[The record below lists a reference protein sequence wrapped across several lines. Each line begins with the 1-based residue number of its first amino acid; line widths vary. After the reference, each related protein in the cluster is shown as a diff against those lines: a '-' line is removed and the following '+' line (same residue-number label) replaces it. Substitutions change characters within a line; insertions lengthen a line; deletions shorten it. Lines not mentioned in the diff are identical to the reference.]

1 MWQQKSFF
9 TISLLVLILAGAC
22 NKHDDLVPDQ
32 TSNTIFIDSIIPSK
46 RNLVVWEECIVTVYA
61 RGTNLS
67 YKWEADHGSMLGT
80 GLTTATYWA
89 CPSCLGTNTIKC
101 TVTDENGSVS
111 DTLMLHIN
119 GK

>member
-1 MWQQKSFF
+1 MRLIKPIIIFG
-9 TISLLVLILAGAC
+9 LLACGMMVSC

-32 TSNTIFIDSIIPSK
+32 TSNTIIIDSIVPSK
-46 RNLVVWEECIVTVYA
+46 RNLVVWEECYVSVYA
-61 RGTNLS
+61 RGNNLS

-101 TVTDENGSVS
+101 TISDENGSVS
-111 DTLMLHIN
+111 DTLMLHIT

>member
-1 MWQQKSFF
+1 MRQQNPIF
-9 TISLLVLILAGAC
+9 ILGLLVFILAGAC

-32 TSNTIFIDSIIPSK
+32 TSNTIFIDSIVPTK
-46 RNLVVWEECIVTVYA
+46 RNLVVWEECDVTVYA
-61 RGTNLS
+61 RGANLT
-67 YKWEADHGSMLGT
+67 YKWEADHGSMIGT

-101 TVTDENGSVS
+101 TVTDANGSIS
-111 DTLMLHIN
+111 DTLMLHIT